1 MQSNL
6 YPLLKECL
14 NLIKSCSIK
23 KKKVIENLTNI
34 EIDNYHNTIMIND
47 YEATCKIV
55 PYLITTDT
63 PIKTTD
69 TTQTITMTN
78 TTLIFNVVVIIL
90 DGLNYEQENTEYE
103 YRITVNMMT
112 DLIVNVHNFVNNIY
126 YYKGLNNPY
135 NDIVLFFDD
144 YLNDT
149 LDEKKY
155 GYLNKFYMPNKL
167 ICYVTDDKDEEI
179 INSFRIHFHRYK
191 ESVGSRITDTNNN
204 RLASGTPD
212 SNIGG
217 KVEEEDE
224 EEEEEEEELTP
235 TKSTL
240 IKNITESLLINNE
253 SEKFKFSDY
262 IVDNTDNGNEEKD
275 IKEKQYNVLVE

>member
-1 MQSNL
+1 MPSSL
-6 YPLLKECL
+6 YPLFNECI
-14 NLIKSCSIK
+14 NLIKTCSIK
-23 KKKVIENLTNI
+23 KKKVIDNLMC
-34 EIDNYHNTIMIND
+34 IDSVNYHNTLMIND

-69 TTQTITMTN
+69 TTQTISMN
-78 TTLIFNVVVIIL
+78 NATLVFNVVVIIL
-90 DGLNYEQENTEYE
+90 DGLNYEQEYSEHE
-103 YRITVNMMT
+103 YRITVNMMI
-112 DLIVNVHNFVNNIY
+112 DLVVNVHNFVNNIY

-135 NDIVLFFDD
+135 NDIVIFFDD
-144 YLNDT
+144 YLNDK

-167 ICYVTDDKDEEI
+167 CCYVTDEKHEEI
-179 INSFRIHFHRYK
+179 TNSFRIHFDRYK
-191 ESVGSRITDTNNN
+191 KSVGSRITDTNNN

-217 KVEEEDE
+217 KVEEQ
-224 EEEEEEEELTP
+224 EEEEELSS

-253 SEKFKFSDY
+253 PEKFKFSDY
-262 IVDNTDNGNEEKD
+262 ILDNTDNGNEEKD
-275 IKEKQYNVLVE
+275 IKEKEYNVLVE